1 MAKPNRKCFFCGKEY
16 HYCSTCPNDI
26 KKPSWYVMWCS
37 EQCKALDNIVAAHR
51 TGKITTE
58 EAKNKINELNIDVDN
73 LKFARESLKEYFN
86 NIMSYKSENM
96 DNIDKDNIDEN
107 VDEIKIENI
116 ESVKTVENIENV
128 EDGVNIESAENKKT
142 RIRKTKIV
150 SKSKIEEN
158 KEENK

>member
-26 KKPSWYVMWCS
+26 KKPSWYAMWCS

-58 EAKNKINELNIDVDN
+58 EAKNKINELNIDVN
-73 LKFARESLKEYFN
+73 SLKFAREPLKEYFN
-86 NIMSYKSENM
+86 NIMSYESEN
-96 DNIDKDNIDEN
+96 ISEIKN
-107 VDEIKIENI
+107 VDEMKVENTKNI
-116 ESVKTVENIENV
+116 ETIESIENV
-128 EDGVNIESAENKKT
+128 KDNVNVESTENKKT
-142 RIRKTKIV
+142 RTRKTKIV

>member
-26 KKPSWYVMWCS
+26 KKPSWYAMWCS

-86 NIMSYKSENM
+86 NIMSYGSEN
-96 DNIDKDNIDEN
+96 ISEIKN
-107 VDEIKIENI
+107 VDEINVKNTKNI
-116 ESVKTVENIENV
+116 ETVDNIENV
-128 EDGVNIESAENKKT
+128 KDNVNIESIKSKKIRT
-142 RIRKTKIV
+142 RKTKIV

>member
-86 NIMSYKSENM
+86 NIMSYGSEN
-96 DNIDKDNIDEN
+96 ISEIKN
-107 VDEIKIENI
+107 VDEINVKNTKNI
-116 ESVKTVENIENV
+116 ETVDNIENV
-128 EDGVNIESAENKKT
+128 KDNVNIESIKSKKIRT
-142 RIRKTKIV
+142 RKTKIV